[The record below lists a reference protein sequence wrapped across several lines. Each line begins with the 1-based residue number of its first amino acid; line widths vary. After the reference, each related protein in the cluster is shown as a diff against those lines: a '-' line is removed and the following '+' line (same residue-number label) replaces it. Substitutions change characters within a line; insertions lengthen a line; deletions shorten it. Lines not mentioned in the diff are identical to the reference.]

1 MPSKVNICRQNFE
14 ILFIISRVIQENVVF
29 GGHFEFSRANRK
41 QILRTKIFHMCMLS
55 IVIICRWNFENLFIS
70 SRVIQENVVLG
81 GHFEF
86 YRANRKWIL
95 RPNIFHMCMP
105 SIVNICRWNF
115 ENLSISSRVIQEN
128 VVFIGHFEFFR
139 PNRKWISKT

>member
-1 MPSKVNICRQNFE
+1 MLSLVNISRQNFENPYIRSQVIHENPVFSGHFEFFLTNRKQILRTKMFCMCMQSIVNICRWNFE
-14 ILFIISRVIQENVVF
+14 NLFICSRVIQENVVF

-70 SRVIQENVVLG
+70 SRVIQENVVFG

-86 YRANRKWIL
+86 
-95 RPNIFHMCMP
+95 F
-105 SIVNICRWNF
+105 
-115 ENLSISSRVIQEN
+115 
-128 VVFIGHFEFFR
+128 
-139 PNRKWISKT
+139 